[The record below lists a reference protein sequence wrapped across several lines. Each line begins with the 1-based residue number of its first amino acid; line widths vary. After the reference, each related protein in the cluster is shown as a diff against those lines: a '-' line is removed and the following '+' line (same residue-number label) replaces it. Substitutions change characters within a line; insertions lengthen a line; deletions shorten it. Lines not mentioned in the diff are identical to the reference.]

1 MPPDYHFILT
11 ADHGGHDRSHG
22 TENDTDM
29 VIPMFLRHSTIAPG
43 VISGD
48 TNIIDIAPTI
58 AGILG
63 VAPDPDWEGEG
74 LL

>member
-1 MPPDYHFILT
+1 
-11 ADHGGHDRSHG
+11 
-22 TENDTDM
+22 
-29 VIPMFLRHSTIAPG
+29 MFLRHSTIAPG

-63 VAPDPDWEGEG
+63 VAPDPDWEGKG